1 MERRGD
7 IDLYTIGITGNFGSG
22 KTAVVE
28 YISKD
33 YRVDL
38 IEGDEIGH
46 VLLEPGNLVYKE
58 IVKRYGKEMLA
69 SSGEIDRQKF
79 GRYLFGNPTEMK
91 RYNEI
96 IHPPLI
102 KELKKEIRRER
113 EKSENRILLV
123 SAALLGEWGMLDDPE
138 RNRLFDVVFAVH
150 TNRAIALARLKR
162 TRGLS
167 RRECYRRW
175 RTQMPPYQ
183 LKSKADYVISNNG
196 TRQQMEKK
204 VRTILNQLP
213 CSAARR

>member
-1 MERRGD
+1 
-7 IDLYTIGITGNFGSG
+7 LYAIGITGNFGSG

-28 YISKD
+28 YITKN
-33 YRVDL
+33 YRVHL

-46 VLLEPGNLVYKE
+46 VLLEPGKPVYKE
-58 IVKRYGKEMLA
+58 IVKKYGKEMLA

-79 GRYLFGNPTEMK
+79 GRYLFGNPSEME

-102 KELKKEIRRER
+102 EELKKETVKYK
-113 EKSENRILLV
+113 EKAENRILLV
-123 SAALLGEWGMLDDPE
+123 SAALLGEWGLLENPE
-138 RNRLFDVVFAVH
+138 RNRLFDVVCAVH

-175 RTQMPPYQ
+175 RTQLSPYQ